1 MATSQVFA
9 DDEPMFASP
18 QPFSSDGAGAAAG
31 HSVAEPETG
40 PAAENDHWDR
50 AELRAASQ
58 TSPLR
63 HDSPEEHYEEMQ
75 VIGDI
80 GADEVDA
87 QEDDFEEVAEAPTQD
102 LKRSQN
108 SSSEPAFA
116 SPGTIE
122 EEEIEEEEADLASYV
137 EEIEQDA
144 HFEELEEETQAADGN
159 GHLPVHRSRRRH
171 VRTVGHESTF
181 YSRED
186 RQPATNSTS
195 LAAEWNRRCALRS
208 CGVTGHRR
216 ERHTDLEY
224 FCRIAPTGSHDRSL
238 NWI

>member
-1 MATSQVFA
+1 MAASQVFA

-63 HDSPEEHYEEMQ
+63 HDPPEEHYEEMQ

-80 GADEVDA
+80 GADELDT

-159 GHLPVHRSRRRH
+159 GHLEEH
-171 VRTVGHESTF
+171 
-181 YSRED
+181 
-186 RQPATNSTS
+186 A
-195 LAAEWNRRCALRS
+195 LAASSESSSSETPAAAATEAASPEDQATEAVEEEDEEAELEEAQAEAEALLDAEAR
-208 CGVTGHRR
+208 GNGTVEAR
-216 ERHTDLEY
+216 
-224 FCRIAPTGSHDRSL
+224 A
-238 NWI
+238 